1 MMKFTMNAKNLKTMM
16 EKGMAAINKKAT
28 LSTLT
33 RLYFQI
39 DENGILKVWGTD
51 MEHWAEVRTDSV
63 YDTQP
68 GVFGIDVDD
77 IKIISK
83 MSGEITLEDVTTE
96 NMEVGKINIKC
107 GKKIVT
113 IPRYQNTD
121 IFLPSM
127 DKSKKKIMSI
137 KENWLLETL
146 VNLNTYTSSNDNI
159 KMMQV
164 FNFNTKSKRIEALDG
179 HRIGMR
185 ALENQ
190 TIYETTESPFDTV
203 KIHNKCVPVFKKLM
217 DKKSEKEIEIYQ
229 DGKYIRLEGNDFTYI
244 IRRID
249 GDYFKVDSM
258 LDMSD
263 DYRFVP
269 NREQILEAM
278 KYDVELRKTSGAD
291 KEPVVLHSE
300 NGRLYSYIKA
310 TRYEAF
316 DEFETSE
323 NNMKDNFYIGFNP
336 QFLTDAFSIV
346 DSDKPLCFGTGNK
359 APLLINGDEYKILIL
374 PVNIGNE
381 DYSAE
386 FTKRIR
392 GEGHKPPCFLE
403 GVIINDL
410 CID

>member
-1 MMKFTMNAKNLKTMM
+1 MMKFTMNAKDLKVMM

-39 DENGILKVWGTD
+39 DKNGILKVLGTD
-51 MEHWAEVRTDSV
+51 MEHWAEVRTDNA

-96 NMEVGKINIKC
+96 DMEVGKINIKC

-127 DKSKKKIMSI
+127 DESEKKIMSV

-146 VNLNTYTSSNDNI
+146 VNLNTYTSNNDNM
-159 KMMQV
+159 KMMQA

-179 HRIGMR
+179 YRIGMR
-185 ALENQ
+185 TLENQ
-190 TIYETTESPFDTV
+190 TIHETTENPFYTV

-229 DGKYIRLEGNDFTYI
+229 DEKHIRLEGNDFTYI
-244 IRRID
+244 IRRIN
-249 GDYFKVDSM
+249 GEFFKVDSM

-269 NREQILEAM
+269 DREQILEAM
-278 KYDVELRKTSGAD
+278 KYDAELRKTSGVD
-291 KEPVVLHSE
+291 KMPVILHSE
-300 NGRLYSYIKA
+300 NGNLYSYISA
-310 TRYEAF
+310 GRYEAF

-323 NNMKDNFYIGFNP
+323 NTMKDNFYIGFNP
-336 QFLTDAFSIV
+336 QFLTDAFNIV
-346 DSDKPLCFGTGNK
+346 DSDKPLCFGTGSK
-359 APLLINGDEYKILIL
+359 APLLINGDEYKILVL
-374 PVNIGNE
+374 PVNIENDE
-381 DYSAE
+381 YSTE

-392 GEGHKPPCFLE
+392 GE
-403 GVIINDL
+403 VA
-410 CID
+410 

>member
-1 MMKFTMNAKNLKTMM
+1 MMKFTINTKDLKTMM
-16 EKGMAAINKKAT
+16 EKGMAAINKKT
-28 LSTLT
+28 TFSTLT

-39 DENGILKVWGTD
+39 DENGILKVLGTD
-51 MEHWAEVRTDSV
+51 MEHWAEVRTDNA

-68 GVFGIDVDD
+68 GVLGIDVDD

-96 NMEVGKINIKC
+96 DMEVGKINIKC

-127 DKSKKKIMSI
+127 DESEKKIMSI

-146 VNLNTYTSSNDNI
+146 VNLNTYTSSNDNM

-179 HRIGMR
+179 YRLGMR
-185 ALENQ
+185 TLKNQ
-190 TIYETTESPFDTV
+190 TIYETTENPFDTV

-229 DGKYIRLEGNDFTYI
+229 DKKYIKVEGSDFTYI

-249 GDYFKVDSM
+249 GDYFKVDQM
-258 LDMSD
+258 LDISD

-269 NREQILEAM
+269 DREQILEVM
-278 KYDVELRKTSGAD
+278 KYDAELRKTSGAD
-291 KEPVVLHSE
+291 KTPVILHSE
-300 NGRLYSYIKA
+300 NGNLYSYISAGK
-310 TRYEAF
+310 YEAF

-336 QFLTDAFSIV
+336 QFLTDAFNIV
-346 DSDKPLCFGTGNK
+346 DSDKPLCFGASNK
-359 APLLINGDEYKILIL
+359 APLLINGDEYKILVL

-386 FTKRIR
+386 FAKRIG
-392 GEGHKPPCFLE
+392 GE
-403 GVIINDL
+403 VA
-410 CID
+410 

>member
-1 MMKFTMNAKNLKTMM
+1 MMKFTMNAKELKTMM

-51 MEHWAEVRTDSV
+51 MEHWAEVRTDSA
-63 YDTQP
+63 YDAHS
-68 GVFGIDVDD
+68 GILGIDVDD

-96 NMEVGKINIKC
+96 DMEVGKINIKC

-127 DKSKKKIMSI
+127 DENEKKIMSI

-146 VNLNTYTSSNDNI
+146 VNLNTYTSDVDNYN

-164 FNFNTKSKRIEALDG
+164 FNFNTNSKRIEALDG

-185 ALENQ
+185 TLENQ
-190 TIYETTESPFDTV
+190 TIYETTENPFDTV

-229 DGKYIRLEGNDFTYI
+229 AGKYIRLEGNDFTYI

-249 GDYFKVDSM
+249 GEYFKVDSM

-269 NREQILEAM
+269 DREQFLEAM
-278 KYDVELRKTSGAD
+278 KYDAELRKTSGAY
-291 KEPVVLHSE
+291 KVPVVFHSE
-300 NGRLYSYIKA
+300 NGNLYSYIRA
-310 TRYEAF
+310 SRYEAF

-323 NNMKDNFYIGFNP
+323 NSMKDNFYIGFDP
-336 QFLTDAFSIV
+336 QFLTDAFNIV

-359 APLLINGDEYKILIL
+359 APLLINGYEYKILVL

-392 GEGHKPPCFLE
+392 GE
-403 GVIINDL
+403 VA
-410 CID
+410 

>member
-1 MMKFTMNAKNLKTMM
+1 MMKFTMNAKDLKTMM

-51 MEHWAEVRTDSV
+51 MEHWAEVRTDNA
-63 YDTQP
+63 YDIQP
-68 GVFGIDVDD
+68 GVLGIDVDD
-77 IKIISK
+77 IKIILK

-96 NMEVGKINIKC
+96 DMEIGKINIKC

-113 IPRYQNTD
+113 IPRYQNID

-127 DKSKKKIMSI
+127 DESEKKIMSV
-137 KENWLLETL
+137 KENWLLETV
-146 VNLNTYTSSNDNI
+146 VNLNTYTADDDNR

-185 ALENQ
+185 TLKNQ

-203 KIHNKCVPVFKKLM
+203 KIHNKCVPVFKKMM

-244 IRRID
+244 IHRID
-249 GDYFKVDSM
+249 GEYFKVDSM
-258 LDMSD
+258 LDMSY
-263 DYRFVP
+263 DYKFVP
-269 NREQILEAM
+269 DREQILEAM
-278 KYDVELRKTSGAD
+278 KYDAELRKTSGSD
-291 KEPVVLHSE
+291 KKPVVLHSE
-300 NGRLYSYIKA
+300 NGNLYSYIAAGK
-310 TRYEAF
+310 YEAF

-323 NNMKDNFYIGFNP
+323 NNMKDSFYIGFNP
-336 QFLTDAFSIV
+336 QFLTDAFNIV
-346 DSDKPLCFGTGNK
+346 DSDKPLCFGTKNK
-359 APLLINGDEYKILIL
+359 APLLINGNEYKILVL
-374 PVNIGNE
+374 PVNIENDE
-381 DYSAE
+381 YSTE

-392 GEGHKPPCFLE
+392 GE
-403 GVIINDL
+403 VA
-410 CID
+410 

>member
-1 MMKFTMNAKNLKTMM
+1 MMKFTMNAKDLKTTM
-16 EKGMAAINKKAT
+16 EKGIAAINKKAT
-28 LSTLT
+28 LSNLT
-33 RLYFQI
+33 KLYFQI
-39 DENGILKVWGTD
+39 EENGILKVWGTD
-51 MEHWAEVRTDSV
+51 LEHWVEVRTDNV

-96 NMEVGKINIKC
+96 DMKANKINIKC

-113 IPRYQNTD
+113 IPRYQNID

-127 DKSKKKIMSI
+127 DESEKKIMSV
-137 KENWLLETL
+137 KENWLLETF
-146 VNLNTYTSSNDNI
+146 VNLNTYTSNNDNM
-159 KMMQV
+159 KMMQA

-179 HRIGMR
+179 YRIGMR
-185 ALENQ
+185 TLENQ
-190 TIYETTESPFDTV
+190 TIHETTENPFDTV

-229 DGKYIRLEGNDFTYI
+229 DEKYIKLESNDFTYI
-244 IRRID
+244 IRRIN
-249 GDYFKVDSM
+249 GEFFKVDSV

-269 NREQILEAM
+269 DRKQILEAM
-278 KYDVELRKTSGAD
+278 KYDTELIKTSGTD
-291 KEPVVLHSE
+291 KKPVVLHSE
-300 NGRLYSYIKA
+300 NGNLYSYIAAGK
-310 TRYEAF
+310 YETF

-336 QFLTDAFSIV
+336 QFLTDAFNIV
-346 DSDKPLCFGTGNK
+346 DSDKPLCFGTGSK
-359 APLLINGDEYKILIL
+359 APLLINGDEYKILVL
-374 PVNIGNE
+374 PVNIKNDE
-381 DYSAE
+381 YSTE

-392 GEGHKPPCFLE
+392 GE
-403 GVIINDL
+403 VA
-410 CID
+410 